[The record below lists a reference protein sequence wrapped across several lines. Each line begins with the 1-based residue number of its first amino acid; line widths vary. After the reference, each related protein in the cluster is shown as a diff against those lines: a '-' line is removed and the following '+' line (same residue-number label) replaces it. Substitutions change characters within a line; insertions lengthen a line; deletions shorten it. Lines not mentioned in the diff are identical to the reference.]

1 MRFAWLGIVALS
13 GLVACG
19 AELEGG
25 GDGGEVDGVDTGDSA
40 EPDTRDAEAVDGDGV
55 EADTPETSE
64 TQDTGDTGDA
74 VDTGDTGD
82 DADMLDVPE
91 EVDPV
96 EDVEVDPV
104 EDVEVDTVED
114 VEVDTVEDVEV
125 DTVEDVEVDSHEVL
139 EDTDEV
145 DTSDTGAD
153 LPDHGP
159 ETSDDTVSD
168 TSDADTTEPI
178 DTTDNPCLFP
188 NGLLPDR
195 YRPMAELRGA
205 ELRAALQAFVTEGS
219 VGFDY
224 DAARDLM
231 YGITGAI
238 DVDPDLTIECVYTGY
253 RRLADGTRSPGSG
266 LTEITTEHSWPRSDG
281 AAVFPAEGDIHHLFP
296 TLAPANNNRGND
308 EFGDVACGVGF
319 PRSCAWADGGSFL
332 GPAIDGR
339 SSVFQVRPEHRG
351 DIARAH
357 FYFAVRYNRPI
368 PQLEELTL
376 RRWHCEDPPSPRERA
391 RNDRIEVHQKNR
403 NPFVDQPFWVE
414 RILDY

>member
-1 MRFAWLGIVALS
+1 MRFVWLGVVALS

-25 GDGGEVDGVDTGDSA
+25 GDDGDAADTSADLDTDVIETSELDTRDSHEVVDTHDEVDGVGDSETHELDTGGDS
-40 EPDTRDAEAVDGDGV
+40 
-55 EADTPETSE
+55 
-64 TQDTGDTGDA
+64 
-74 VDTGDTGD
+74 
-82 DADMLDVPE
+82 DV
-91 EVDPV
+91 V
-96 EDVEVDPV
+96 EDVDTA
-104 EDVEVDTVED
+104 EDVDG
-114 VEVDTVEDVEV
+114 
-125 DTVEDVEVDSHEVL
+125 L
-139 EDTDEV
+139 EDGGPDDGADID
-145 DTSDTGAD
+145 DTSDTLED
-153 LPDHGP
+153 LSELDA
-159 ETSDDTVSD
+159 SDTLEDLVDGDLSDIVEDLSD
-168 TSDADTTEPI
+168 TSPETHDDIAEDTSDVADGDTTEPI
-178 DTTDNPCLFP
+178 DTVDNPCLFP
-188 NGLLPDR
+188 AGLHPER

-205 ELRAALQAFVTEGS
+205 ELRAALQAHVSEGS

-231 YGITGAI
+231 YGITDAI
-238 DVDPDLTIECVYTGY
+238 DVDADLTIECVYTGY

-308 EFGDVACGVGF
+308 EFGDVACGVGW

-339 SSVFQVRPEHRG
+339 DSVFQVRSEHRG

-368 PQLEELTL
+368 PTLEEETL

-414 RILDY
+414 RIPDY

>member
-1 MRFAWLGIVALS
+1 MRFAWLGVVALS

-19 AELEGG
+19 AELEGV
-25 GDGGEVDGVDTGDSA
+25 GDGAEVDGVDTGDTA
-40 EPDTRDAEAVDGDGV
+40 EPDTHDTDAVDTRDVDAADEG
-55 EADTPETSE
+55 EPDTPETLE
-64 TQDTGDTGDA
+64 TLDTEDDTD
-74 VDTGDTGD
+74 V
-82 DADMLDVPE
+82 LDVPE
-91 EVDPV
+91 EVDLSEV
-96 EDVEVDPV
+96 DVSEDIESEVDVEVEEDTGFDILQ
-104 EDVEVDTVED
+104 DVEPETADVEPDTVD
-114 VEVDTVEDVEV
+114 
-125 DTVEDVEVDSHEVL
+125 VL
-139 EDTDEV
+139 EDLDDGDLADGDDLADPGPDTDDAAEDV
-145 DTSDTGAD
+145 A
-153 LPDHGP
+153 
-159 ETSDDTVSD
+159 
-168 TSDADTTEPI
+168 DADTTEPI

-188 NGLLPDR
+188 SGLLPDR
-195 YRPMAELRGA
+195 YLPMAELRGA

>member
-1 MRFAWLGIVALS
+1 MRFVWLGVVALS

-19 AELEGG
+19 AELDRG
-25 GDGGEVDGVDTGDSA
+25 GDDGDAADTSADVDTDVIETSELDTRDSHEVVDTHDEVDGVEDSETHELDTGGDS
-40 EPDTRDAEAVDGDGV
+40 
-55 EADTPETSE
+55 
-64 TQDTGDTGDA
+64 
-74 VDTGDTGD
+74 
-82 DADMLDVPE
+82 DV
-91 EVDPV
+91 V
-96 EDVEVDPV
+96 EDVDTAEDVDGLGDGGPDDGADIDDASDTLEDLSELDASDTLEDLLDGDLSDIV
-104 EDVEVDTVED
+104 ED
-114 VEVDTVEDVEV
+114 
-125 DTVEDVEVDSHEVL
+125 L
-139 EDTDEV
+139 
-145 DTSDTGAD
+145 
-153 LPDHGP
+153 
-159 ETSDDTVSD
+159 SD
-168 TSDADTTEPI
+168 TSPETHDDIVEDTSEVADGDTTEPI
-178 DTTDNPCLFP
+178 DTVDNPCLFP
-188 NGLLPDR
+188 AGLHSDR

-205 ELRAALQAFVTEGS
+205 ELRAALQAHVSEGS

-231 YGITGAI
+231 YGITDAI
-238 DVDPDLTIECVYTGY
+238 DVDADLTIECVYTGY

-308 EFGDVACGVGF
+308 EFGDVACGVGW

-332 GPAIDGR
+332 GAAIDGR
-339 SSVFQVRPEHRG
+339 DSVFQVRPEHRG

-368 PQLEELTL
+368 PALEEETL

>member
-1 MRFAWLGIVALS
+1 MRFVWLGVVALS

-19 AELEGG
+19 AELEGR
-25 GDGGEVDGVDTGDSA
+25 GDATDADSSADLDTTDTHEVDSVDIDTHEVDTHDTREEIETLDEVDGDTDPETHDEVETLEDVDTGDGADLLEDADSIEDMDA
-40 EPDTRDAEAVDGDGV
+40 VGDGEVENEVDADDTRDDIQDLWDGDTSDTV
-55 EADTPETSE
+55 EDAWD
-64 TQDTGDTGDA
+64 GDTS
-74 VDTGDTGD
+74 DTSPEIHDDTD
-82 DADMLDVPE
+82 DV
-91 EVDPV
+91 
-96 EDVEVDPV
+96 
-104 EDVEVDTVED
+104 VEVDTTEPL
-114 VEVDTVEDVEV
+114 DTV
-125 DTVEDVEVDSHEVL
+125 
-139 EDTDEV
+139 
-145 DTSDTGAD
+145 
-153 LPDHGP
+153 
-159 ETSDDTVSD
+159 
-168 TSDADTTEPI
+168 
-178 DTTDNPCLFP
+178 DNPCLFP
-188 NGLLPDR
+188 AGLHPER

-205 ELRAALQAFVTEGS
+205 ELRAALQAHVSEGS

-231 YGITGAI
+231 YGITDAI
-238 DVDPDLTIECVYTGY
+238 DVDADLTIECVYTGY

-296 TLAPANNNRGND
+296 ALAPANNNRGND
-308 EFGDVACGVGF
+308 EFGDVACGVGW

-339 SSVFQVRPEHRG
+339 SSVFQVRSEHRG

-368 PQLEELTL
+368 PSLEEETL

-414 RILDY
+414 RISDY

>member
-1 MRFAWLGIVALS
+1 MRFVWLGVVALS

-25 GDGGEVDGVDTGDSA
+25 GDDGDAADTSVNPDTLDSVDTVDVDAHDSREDVDTLEEVDGVEDSETHEVDSGDDVDVVEDVDTID
-40 EPDTRDAEAVDGDGV
+40 DIDALEDIEADV
-55 EADTPETSE
+55 EADADADVEADIDDASE
-64 TQDTGDTGDA
+64 T
-74 VDTGDTGD
+74 
-82 DADMLDVPE
+82 
-91 EVDPV
+91 
-96 EDVEVDPV
+96 
-104 EDVEVDTVED
+104 
-114 VEVDTVEDVEV
+114 
-125 DTVEDVEVDSHEVL
+125 L
-139 EDTDEV
+139 EDLSDAFDIDTPDTLEDLSDGDLSDMISETHDDV
-145 DTSDTGAD
+145 AEDTSDIA
-153 LPDHGP
+153 
-159 ETSDDTVSD
+159 
-168 TSDADTTEPI
+168 DADTIEPI

-205 ELRAALQAFVTEGS
+205 ELRAALQVHVSEGS

-231 YGITGAI
+231 YGITDAI

-281 AAVFPAEGDIHHLFP
+281 AGVFPAEGDIHHLFP

-308 EFGDVACGVGF
+308 EFGDVACGVGW

-332 GPAIDGR
+332 GPGVDGR

-368 PQLEELTL
+368 PSLEETTL

-414 RILDY
+414 RIQDY

>member
-1 MRFAWLGIVALS
+1 MRFAWLGVVALS

-25 GDGGEVDGVDTGDSA
+25 GDGAEVDGVDTGDSA
-40 EPDTRDAEAVDGDGV
+40 EPDTH
-55 EADTPETSE
+55 DT
-64 TQDTGDTGDA
+64 DA
-74 VDTGDTGD
+74 VDTREVDAPDEVEPDTSETLETLDTED
-82 DADMLDVPE
+82 DSDALDVPE
-91 EVDPV
+91 EVDVSEVDVSEDSEVDIEVEPDTGV
-96 EDVEVDPV
+96 DTFEEVADDTEVDTLEDVEPDTVDLLEDLDDGDLADGDDLADPGPDADDDTA
-104 EDVEVDTVED
+104 EDV
-114 VEVDTVEDVEV
+114 
-125 DTVEDVEVDSHEVL
+125 
-139 EDTDEV
+139 
-145 DTSDTGAD
+145 A
-153 LPDHGP
+153 
-159 ETSDDTVSD
+159 
-168 TSDADTTEPI
+168 DADTTEPI

-188 NGLLPDR
+188 SGLLPDR
-195 YRPMAELRGA
+195 YLPMAELRGA

>member
-1 MRFAWLGIVALS
+1 MRFVWLGVVALS

-25 GDGGEVDGVDTGDSA
+25 EVGDTTDTVEVDTDTFDTSELDTHDSREEVDTLEVFDGVEDAETHEVDTGDDTDIA
-40 EPDTRDAEAVDGDGV
+40 EDVDVIEDI
-55 EADTPETSE
+55 DTSE
-64 TQDTGDTGDA
+64 
-74 VDTGDTGD
+74 DTGD
-82 DADMLDVPE
+82 DI
-91 EVDPV
+91 EVDQDADI
-96 EDVEVDPV
+96 EADIDQ
-104 EDVEVDTVED
+104 DI
-114 VEVDTVEDVEV
+114 
-125 DTVEDVEVDSHEVL
+125 
-139 EDTDEV
+139 
-145 DTSDTGAD
+145 DTSDMLED
-153 LPDHGP
+153 LSDAPDIDP
-159 ETSDDTVSD
+159 SDTLEDLWDGDLSD
-168 TSDADTTEPI
+168 TSPETHDDIAEDVADIDTTEPI
-178 DTTDNPCLFP
+178 DTVDNPCLFP
-188 NGLLPDR
+188 GGLHPER
-195 YRPMAELRGA
+195 YQPMAELRGPA
-205 ELRAALQAFVTEGS
+205 LRIALQALVSEGS

-224 DAARDLM
+224 GAARDLM
-231 YGITGAI
+231 YGITDAI
-238 DVDPDLTIECVYTGY
+238 DVDADLTIECVYTGY

-281 AAVFPAEGDIHHLFP
+281 ASSFPAEGDIHHLFP
-296 TLAPANNNRGND
+296 TLAPANNKRGND
-308 EFGDVACGVGF
+308 EFGDVACGVGW

-368 PQLEELTL
+368 PSLEEITL

-414 RILDY
+414 RILDF